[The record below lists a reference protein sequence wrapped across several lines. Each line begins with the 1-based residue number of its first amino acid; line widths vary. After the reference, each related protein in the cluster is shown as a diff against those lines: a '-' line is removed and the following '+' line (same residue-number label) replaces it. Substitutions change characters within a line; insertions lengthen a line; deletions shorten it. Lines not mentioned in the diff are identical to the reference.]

1 MLHPDFKNG
10 QNIDLHTALSM
21 FVVMMGFLFYID
33 AAPGTH
39 SIVALSTI
47 VFGCVWY
54 AGHKLYSHWH
64 MAHRTHYPRQTHH
77 SHRPP
82 S

>member
-10 QNIDLHTALSM
+10 QKVDLHTALSM

-39 SIVALSTI
+39 SVVALSTI
-47 VFGCVWY
+47 LIGFAWY
-54 AGHKLYSHWH
+54 AGHLLYRHGH
-64 MAHRTHYPRQTHH
+64 PNNRTHPVHHAHRPRH
-77 SHRPP
+77 
-82 S
+82 

>member
-10 QNIDLHTALSM
+10 QNVDLHTALSM

-39 SIVALSTI
+39 SVIALTTI
-47 VFGCVWY
+47 LSGFTWY
-54 AGHKLYSHWH
+54 AGHKFYVHWH
-64 MAHRTHYPRQTHH
+64 AAHHTHPAHRPRH
-77 SHRPP
+77 
-82 S
+82 